1 MTTVSNEKVTNTQS
15 TNVDNSTGKIDI
27 NKLIDKPYSEMT
39 EEEIDAVVEWKAQVK
54 ARNEQ
59 FQQTLQAIKDS
70 QQAQLKV
77 MQETAERDAAR
88 QDALLQAS
96 IERMQRAN
104 GGNN

>member
-1 MTTVSNEKVTNTQS
+1 MTTESNEKVTNTQS
-15 TNVDNSTGKIDI
+15 TNVDNSAGAIDI

-77 MQETAERDAAR
+77 MQETAKRDAAR

-104 GGNN
+104 GGSN

>member
-1 MTTVSNEKVTNTQS
+1 MTTASNEKATSTQS
-15 TNVDNSTGKIDI
+15 ANADSSTGKIDI

-39 EEEIDAVVEWKAQVK
+39 EEEIEAVIEWKAQVK

-88 QDALLQAS
+88 QDAFLQAS
-96 IERMQRAN
+96 IERLNRAN
-104 GGNN
+104 GGA

>member
-1 MTTVSNEKVTNTQS
+1 MTTESNNEVTNTQS

-39 EEEIDAVVEWKAQVK
+39 EEEINAVIEWKAQVK

-88 QDALLQAS
+88 QDAFLQAS
-96 IERMQRAN
+96 IERLNRAN
-104 GGNN
+104 GGA

>member
-27 NKLIDKPYSEMT
+27 NKLLDKPYSEMT

-77 MQETAERDAAR
+77 MQDTASKDAAR
-88 QDALLQAS
+88 QDAFLQAS
-96 IERMQRAN
+96 IERLNRAN
-104 GGNN
+104 GGA

>member
-1 MTTVSNEKVTNTQS
+1 MTTESNEKVTNTQS

-27 NKLIDKPYSEMT
+27 NKLLDKPYSELT
-39 EEEIDAVVEWKAQVK
+39 DAEIEAVIEFKANVK

-77 MQETAERDAAR
+77 MQETAERDAVR
-88 QDALLQAS
+88 QDAFLQAS
-96 IERMQRAN
+96 IERLNRAN
-104 GGNN
+104 GGAN

>member
-1 MTTVSNEKVTNTQS
+1 MTTASNEKVTSTQS
-15 TNVDNSTGKIDI
+15 TNADSSTGKIDI

-39 EEEIDAVVEWKAQVK
+39 EEEIEAVIEWKAQVK

-88 QDALLQAS
+88 QDAFLQAS
-96 IERMQRAN
+96 IERLNRAN
-104 GGNN
+104 GGA

>member
-1 MTTVSNEKVTNTQS
+1 MTTESNEKVTNTQS

-59 FQQTLQAIKDS
+59 FQQTLQAIKDA
-70 QQAQLKV
+70 QAEQLMV

-88 QDALLQAS
+88 QDAFLQAS
-96 IERMQRAN
+96 IERLNRAN
-104 GGNN
+104 GGA

>member
-1 MTTVSNEKVTNTQS
+1 MTTESNEKVTNTQS

-39 EEEIDAVVEWKAQVK
+39 EEEIEAVIEWKAQVK

-77 MQETAERDAAR
+77 MQETAKRDAAR

-104 GGNN
+104 GGSN

>member
-27 NKLIDKPYSEMT
+27 NKLIDKPYAEMT
-39 EEEIDAVVEWKAQVK
+39 EEEINAVIEWKAQVK

-77 MQETAERDAAR
+77 MQETAERDAVR

>member
-1 MTTVSNEKVTNTQS
+1 MTTASNKEVTNTES
-15 TNVDNSTGKIDI
+15 TNVDNSTGKIDV
-27 NKLIDKPYSEMT
+27 NKLMDKSYSEMT
-39 EEEIDAVVEWKAQVK
+39 EEEINAVIEWKAQVK

-88 QDALLQAS
+88 QDAFLQAS
-96 IERMQRAN
+96 IERLNRAN
-104 GGNN
+104 GGA

>member
-88 QDALLQAS
+88 QDAFLQAS
-96 IERMQRAN
+96 IERLNRAN
-104 GGNN
+104 GGA

>member
-1 MTTVSNEKVTNTQS
+1 MTTESNDEITNTQS
-15 TNVDNSTGKIDI
+15 TNVDNSTQKIDI

-39 EEEIDAVVEWKAQVK
+39 EEEINAVIEWKAQVK

-88 QDALLQAS
+88 QDAFLQAS
-96 IERMQRAN
+96 IERLNRAN
-104 GGNN
+104 GGA

>member
-104 GGNN
+104 GGSN